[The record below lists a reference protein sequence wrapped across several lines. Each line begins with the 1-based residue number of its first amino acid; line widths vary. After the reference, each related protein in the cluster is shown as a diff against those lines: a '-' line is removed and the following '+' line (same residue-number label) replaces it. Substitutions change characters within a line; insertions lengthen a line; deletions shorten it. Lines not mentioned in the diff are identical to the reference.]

1 MKNFLSLSFFWD
13 KEKVYEYYG
22 SSNVYPLYSVK
33 LNRKTFQPEVKVFP
47 LIALN
52 DAENGWARFVENNDN
67 TFLRPFM
74 EGAFVTKYKDK
85 YYHNMVD

>member
-1 MKNFLSLSFFWD
+1 MNIM
-13 KEKVYEYYG
+13 VP
-22 SSNVYPLYSVK
+22 VMYPLYGVK
-33 LNRKTFQPEVKVFP
+33 LNRKTFQPEGKVFP

-52 DAENGWARFVENNDN
+52 DAEEGRERFVENNYN